1 MNDQTRTAA
10 AVDTLLALKREFLM
24 PCVFHFYRK
33 PMELVRGEDSRVF
46 DTTGK
51 AYVDC
56 YAGVGVTNCGHAEP
70 GIVARAAAQLGTLAH
85 TTFGGN
91 PVCATA
97 GLASLDFMRE
107 HRLEDVAAR
116 GGARLRAGLEALAT
130 RHACIREVRGLG
142 LMLGVEL
149 VAPTGEPAGA
159 LLDDLLE
166 ALKDEGILAG
176 KTGPHRN
183 VLTLMPP
190 LVITDAEIDQVLATL
205 DAALA
210 TTTTARQQQPPPGGQ
225 ATAAGVAAGAQSKRP
240 K

>member
-1 MNDQTRTAA
+1 
-10 AVDTLLALKREFLM
+10 
-24 PCVFHFYRK
+24 
-33 PMELVRGEDSRVF
+33 
-46 DTTGK
+46 
-51 AYVDC
+51 
-56 YAGVGVTNCGHAEP
+56 
-70 GIVARAAAQLGTLAH
+70 
-85 TTFGGN
+85 
-91 PVCATA
+91 
-97 GLASLDFMRE
+97 
-107 HRLEDVAAR
+107 
-116 GGARLRAGLEALAT
+116 
-130 RHACIREVRGLG
+130 
-142 LMLGVEL
+142 MLGVEL

-225 ATAAGVAAGAQSKRP
+225 ATAAGAAAGAQSKRP